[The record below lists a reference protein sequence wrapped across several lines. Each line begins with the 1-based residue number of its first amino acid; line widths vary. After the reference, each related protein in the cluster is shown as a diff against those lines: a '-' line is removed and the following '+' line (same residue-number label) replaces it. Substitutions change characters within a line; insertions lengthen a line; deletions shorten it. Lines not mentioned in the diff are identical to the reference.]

1 MVASLN
7 ALASGFHPAEEI
19 LDSQG
24 NFMLDGLCPGLSND
38 PLDKRGLGGPVT
50 RCFVSEL
57 RGDWKFYKDAQLN
70 LEIVASS
77 KTDACRSKE
86 WLNMRV
92 GWAATEICH
101 HCHVRKDAFLETPS
115 QLGSKPR
122 RSPESFRDECL
133 HPGNKSPLL
142 CILLRG

>member
-24 NFMLDGLCPGLSND
+24 NFMLDGLCPGVSD
-38 PLDKRGLGGPVT
+38 EPLDRRDPGGPAT

-70 LEIVASS
+70 FETVPWPSAS
-77 KTDACRSKE
+77 
-86 WLNMRV
+86 
-92 GWAATEICH
+92 
-101 HCHVRKDAFLETPS
+101 
-115 QLGSKPR
+115 
-122 RSPESFRDECL
+122 
-133 HPGNKSPLL
+133 
-142 CILLRG
+142 